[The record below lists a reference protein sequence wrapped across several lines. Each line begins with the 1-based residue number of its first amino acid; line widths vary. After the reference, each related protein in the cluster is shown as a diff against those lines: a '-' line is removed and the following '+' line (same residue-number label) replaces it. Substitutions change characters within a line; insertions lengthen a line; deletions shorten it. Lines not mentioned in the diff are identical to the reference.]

1 VDVLRLGIRTLY
13 QDSIMI
19 TKEMK
24 SKLIVTGMDI
34 GSKIGDFYG
43 KISFNYYNGKYVC
56 TNIEHT
62 IKPDKLKK

>member
-1 VDVLRLGIRTLY
+1 
-13 QDSIMI
+13 MI

-62 IKPDKLKK
+62 IKPEKLKK